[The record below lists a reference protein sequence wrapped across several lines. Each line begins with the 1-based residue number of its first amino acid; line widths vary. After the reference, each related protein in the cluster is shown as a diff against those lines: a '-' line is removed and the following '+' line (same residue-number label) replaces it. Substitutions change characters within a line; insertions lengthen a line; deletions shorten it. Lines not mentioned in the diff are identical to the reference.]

1 LSRIKKKKTCLNDA
15 LSKYYLKRNILNQ
28 DMSDQPVT
36 SPNSSFNQHPAAETT
51 EQPVQQSEQHDS
63 LDLSEQPE
71 TQSPSLCN
79 TSDESEAEEQAKE
92 SEDDNAFPPPANVN
106 T

>member
-1 LSRIKKKKTCLNDA
+1 
-15 LSKYYLKRNILNQ
+15 LKRNISNQ

-51 EQPVQQSEQHDS
+51 EEPVQQSEQHDS